1 MDKRSLLLISSS
13 QVYQKGY
20 LDHCIDEIKSLLQEK
35 VQEILFIPYA
45 KKDRDS
51 YAQKFAS
58 RLEKEGFI
66 VKSIHSSKNPIKSV
80 MEAKAIFVGGG
91 NTFLLLDELY
101 KNNIIDVIR
110 EKIDDGMFYLGS
122 SAGSNIA
129 GKTIKTTNDMPI
141 IYPPSF
147 DALNVVPFQI
157 NPHYVDPLPR
167 ELQAGETREERIRE
181 FHEWSDAPVVALR
194 QEAMLLIQNEKI
206 LLKGGQGV
214 KIFQKEKPPQ
224 EFFPGE
230 KLDFLLNECG

>member
-1 MDKRSLLLISSS
+1 MDKRAILLISSS
-13 QVYQKGY
+13 QVYKKGY
-20 LDHCIDEIKSLLQEK
+20 LDHCIGEIKSLLQEK

-51 YAQKFAS
+51 YAQKFVS

-66 VKSIHSSKNPIKSV
+66 VKSIHSVNDPIRAV
-80 MEAKAIFVGGG
+80 IEAQAIFTGGG
-91 NTFLLLDELY
+91 NTFLLLNELY
-101 KNNIIDVIR
+101 KNNLISVIR
-110 EKIDDGMFYLGS
+110 EKINDGIFYLGA

-129 GKTIKTTNDMPI
+129 GPTIKTTNDMPI

-157 NPHYVDPLPR
+157 NPHYFDLLPN

-181 FHEWSDAPVVALR
+181 FHEWNDSPVVALR
-194 QEAMLLIQNEKI
+194 QEAMLLIQNGQI
-206 LLKGGQGV
+206 ILKGGQGV
-214 KIFQKEKPPQ
+214 KLFQKEKAPQ